1 LADGRRRDWSGIAAW
16 RSSRRVLPCRGIWV
30 AASACWVK
38 IPLAISKVTTPVL
51 MKSSAAGFQPA
62 AQPAG
67 HEAPRRRA
75 YQACLTALPPRRKLS
90 SSIVRLCKEGL
101 MTRTRTKSRN
111 ELLPGTLEMLILKTL
126 AIEPMHGYGI
136 AQHIQMLSADVLT
149 IEEGS
154 LYPALQ
160 RMLAKGWVRAEWRTS
175 ANNRRARV
183 YTLTTAG
190 KKQLGV
196 EASRFSQMFSAI
208 RRVMDTT

>member
-1 LADGRRRDWSGIAAW
+1 
-16 RSSRRVLPCRGIWV
+16 
-30 AASACWVK
+30 
-38 IPLAISKVTTPVL
+38 
-51 MKSSAAGFQPA
+51 MK
-62 AQPAG
+62 
-67 HEAPRRRA
+67 EARA
-75 YQACLTALPPRRKLS
+75 
-90 SSIVRLCKEGL
+90 
-101 MTRTRTKSRN
+101 KSRN

-126 AIEPMHGYGI
+126 SIEPMHGYAV

-160 RMLAKGWVRAEWRTS
+160 RMLVKKWVSAAWKIS

-196 EASRFSQMFSAI
+196 EETRFSQIFGAI
-208 RRVMDTT
+208 RRVMKTT